1 MIKKVYKILAITTL
15 ILVTMVVGASAQEP
29 TRTKNVRI
37 DFDFYA
43 GKKLM
48 PAGDYIVSLMQN
60 GNTQKLILV
69 QQQDGNSQAIIASVP
84 NRNKTDLK
92 PGAILFNKYG
102 SQYFLAGVQLGG
114 SNILHSAIKTRAE
127 RNILREIA
135 KNGSINNNREL
146 VRAGTDR

>member
-15 ILVTMVVGASAQEP
+15 ILIGMVVGASAQEP

-48 PAGDYIVSLMQN
+48 PAGNYIVSLMQN

-69 QQQDGNSQAIIASVP
+69 QQQNGNSQAIIASVP
-84 NRNKTDLK
+84 NRNKGDLK
-92 PGAILFNKYG
+92 PGAILFNRYG
-102 SQYFLAGVQLGG
+102 SQYFLAGVQLGD
-114 SNILHSAIKTRAE
+114 SNTLHTAIKTRAE
-127 RNILREIA
+127 RSILREIA
-135 KNGSINNNREL
+135 KNGSINNNGEV

>member
-15 ILVTMVVGASAQEP
+15 IFIGIVVGASAQEP
-29 TRTKNVRI
+29 TRTKSVRI

-48 PAGDYIVSLMQN
+48 PAGDYIVSLLSN
-60 GNTQKLILV
+60 GNTQKLILI
-69 QQQDGNSQAIIASVP
+69 QQQDGKSQAIIASVP
-84 NRNKTDLK
+84 NQNKADRK

-102 SQYFLAGVQLGG
+102 SQYFLAGVQLGDG
-114 SNILHSAIKTRAE
+114 NILHTAVKTRAE
-127 RNILREIA
+127 REILREIA
-135 KNGSINNNREL
+135 KNDSIKNTGEV

>member
-15 ILVTMVVGASAQEP
+15 ILIGMVVGASAQEP

-60 GNTQKLILV
+60 GNTQKLIFV
-69 QQQDGNSQAIIASVP
+69 QQQDGHSQAIIASVP
-84 NRNKTDLK
+84 NRNKGDLK
-92 PGAILFNKYG
+92 PGAILFNRYG
-102 SQYFLAGVQLGG
+102 SQYFLAGVQLGD
-114 SNILHSAIKTRAE
+114 SNTLHTAIKTRAE
-127 RNILREIA
+127 RNISREIA
-135 KNGSINNNREL
+135 KKGSINNGEV